1 VACSL
6 EKGLWLIL
14 SFTQCDQMAQSD
26 YIKQRIILSDFFFFF
41 FFSFE
46 LLEGFSFDAILSI
59 GLRGFATYHF

>member
-1 VACSL
+1 
-6 EKGLWLIL
+6 
-14 SFTQCDQMAQSD
+14 MAQSD

-46 LLEGFSFDAILSI
+46 FLEGFSFDAILST